1 VCAGRN
7 GLGDL
12 HEMQVHRLGVAGGQD
27 QGRTLALLR
36 ADGAEDVG
44 GSGALVAG
52 RTRTRAPLGPP
63 AGDLVLLA
71 DTRLVSEPDF
81 YLVAVERFLTGDC
94 IQAGGET
101 FLKSSITPSACA
113 QWRGRAE
120 SLR

>member
-1 VCAGRN
+1 MCAGLY

-52 RTRTRAPLGPP
+52 RTGTRAPLGPP

>member
-1 VCAGRN
+1 MCAGRN

-27 QGRTLALLR
+27 QGRTLALFR

-81 YLVAVERFLTGDC
+81 YRLVVERFFSRDC
-94 IQAGGET
+94 LQTRGEA
-101 FLKSSITPSACA
+101 FLKFSIAPSA
-113 QWRGRAE
+113 
-120 SLR
+120 